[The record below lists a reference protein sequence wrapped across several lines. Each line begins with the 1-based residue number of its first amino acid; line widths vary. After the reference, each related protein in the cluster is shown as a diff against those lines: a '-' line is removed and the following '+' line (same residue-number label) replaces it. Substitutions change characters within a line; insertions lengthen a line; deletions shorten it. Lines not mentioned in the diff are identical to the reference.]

1 MDSPTNDGTCDAHPV
16 TDEPFI
22 DVREA
27 HTAVVVL
34 AGDRAFKAKKPVVTD
49 FCDFRTAEQRE
60 RACIREFEL
69 NSRLAAQSYLGIAH
83 LSDPSGGHAEPV
95 VVMRRYRDKQRLA
108 SMVTAGLP
116 VEGALD
122 AIAEVLA
129 RFHQRA
135 QRNRCIDT
143 QGEVGAVARR
153 WHENLA
159 ELRHHAD
166 KVVSGDVI
174 RRIEHMV
181 DEFVSGRE
189 VLFAGRIKEGCI
201 VDGHADLL
209 ADDIFLVDGEPALL
223 DCLEFEDELRY
234 LDRIDDAAFLAMDL
248 EFLGRKDLGDYFLAG
263 YAVRSGDTA
272 PASLRDFYIAYRAVV
287 RAKVECV
294 RFSQGKPEAA
304 ADAVR
309 HLIIATQHLQHA
321 TVRLAL
327 VGGNPGTGKSTLAR
341 GVAELVGAQ
350 VISTDDVRRRLRDC
364 GVITGE
370 PGVLD
375 SGLYSRANVVAVYQE
390 ALRKA
395 RLLLG
400 SGHSV
405 ILDGTWGDPQMRACA
420 RRLAADTHSAIVEF
434 RCSATV
440 DVMADRIVARAGGNS
455 DATAEIAAALAA
467 RQADWDTGHRID
479 TAGPRE
485 RSVGQAYHIW
495 RSAI

>member
-1 MDSPTNDGTCDAHPV
+1 MRC
-16 TDEPFI
+16 
-22 DVREA
+22 VR
-27 HTAVVVL
+27 VI
-34 AGDRAFKAKKPVVTD
+34 P
-49 FCDFRTAEQRE
+49 
-60 RACIREFEL
+60 
-69 NSRLAAQSYLGIAH
+69 
-83 LSDPSGGHAEPV
+83 P
-95 VVMRRYRDKQRLA
+95 RR
-108 SMVTAGLP
+108 
-116 VEGALD
+116 
-122 AIAEVLA
+122 
-129 RFHQRA
+129 
-135 QRNRCIDT
+135 RCAT
-143 QGEVGAVARR
+143 
-153 WHENLA
+153 
-159 ELRHHAD
+159 
-166 KVVSGDVI
+166 
-174 RRIEHMV
+174 
-181 DEFVSGRE
+181 
-189 VLFAGRIKEGCI
+189 
-201 VDGHADLL
+201 
-209 ADDIFLVDGEPALL
+209 
-223 DCLEFEDELRY
+223 
-234 LDRIDDAAFLAMDL
+234 
-248 EFLGRKDLGDYFLAG
+248 
-263 YAVRSGDTA
+263 
-272 PASLRDFYIAYRAVV
+272 YIAYRAVV

>member
-22 DVREA
+22 DVRET

-189 VLFAGRIKEGCI
+189 VF
-201 VDGHADLL
+201 
-209 ADDIFLVDGEPALL
+209 
-223 DCLEFEDELRY
+223 
-234 LDRIDDAAFLAMDL
+234 
-248 EFLGRKDLGDYFLAG
+248 
-263 YAVRSGDTA
+263 
-272 PASLRDFYIAYRAVV
+272 
-287 RAKVECV
+287 
-294 RFSQGKPEAA
+294 
-304 ADAVR
+304 
-309 HLIIATQHLQHA
+309 
-321 TVRLAL
+321 
-327 VGGNPGTGKSTLAR
+327 
-341 GVAELVGAQ
+341 
-350 VISTDDVRRRLRDC
+350 VRRPD
-364 GVITGE
+364 
-370 PGVLD
+370 
-375 SGLYSRANVVAVYQE
+375 Q
-390 ALRKA
+390 
-395 RLLLG
+395 
-400 SGHSV
+400 
-405 ILDGTWGDPQMRACA
+405 
-420 RRLAADTHSAIVEF
+420 RRLYCRRPRGS
-434 RCSATV
+434 
-440 DVMADRIVARAGGNS
+440 
-455 DATAEIAAALAA
+455 
-467 RQADWDTGHRID
+467 TGR
-479 TAGPRE
+479 
-485 RSVGQAYHIW
+485 
-495 RSAI
+495 

>member
-22 DVREA
+22 DVRET

-223 DCLEFEDELRY
+223 D
-234 LDRIDDAAFLAMDL
+234 
-248 EFLGRKDLGDYFLAG
+248 
-263 YAVRSGDTA
+263 
-272 PASLRDFYIAYRAVV
+272 
-287 RAKVECV
+287 
-294 RFSQGKPEAA
+294 
-304 ADAVR
+304 
-309 HLIIATQHLQHA
+309 
-321 TVRLAL
+321 
-327 VGGNPGTGKSTLAR
+327 
-341 GVAELVGAQ
+341 
-350 VISTDDVRRRLRDC
+350 
-364 GVITGE
+364 
-370 PGVLD
+370 
-375 SGLYSRANVVAVYQE
+375 
-390 ALRKA
+390 
-395 RLLLG
+395 
-400 SGHSV
+400 
-405 ILDGTWGDPQMRACA
+405 
-420 RRLAADTHSAIVEF
+420 
-434 RCSATV
+434 
-440 DVMADRIVARAGGNS
+440 
-455 DATAEIAAALAA
+455 
-467 RQADWDTGHRID
+467 
-479 TAGPRE
+479 
-485 RSVGQAYHIW
+485 
-495 RSAI
+495 

>member
-22 DVREA
+22 DVRET

-272 PASLRDFYIAYRAVV
+272 PASLRDYHCLSRGGARESRV
-287 RAKVECV
+287 RAILPGQTGGRCG
-294 RFSQGKPEAA
+294 RRAPP
-304 ADAVR
+304 DHR
-309 HLIIATQHLQHA
+309 HPTP
-321 TVRLAL
+321 T
-327 VGGNPGTGKSTLAR
+327 AR
-341 GVAELVGAQ
+341 YGPVGAGRWQSGHRQ
-350 VISTDDVRRRLRDC
+350 VDPGPRGRRTGGGAGDLNRRCAPAATRLRSNHR
-364 GVITGE
+364 GARRFG
-370 PGVLD
+370 LR
-375 SGLYSRANVVAVYQE
+375 LYSRANVVAVYQE

>member
-22 DVREA
+22 DVRET

-350 VISTDDVRRRLRDC
+350 VILNRRCAPAATRLRSNHR
-364 GVITGE
+364 G
-370 PGVLD
+370 
-375 SGLYSRANVVAVYQE
+375 
-390 ALRKA
+390 
-395 RLLLG
+395 
-400 SGHSV
+400 
-405 ILDGTWGDPQMRACA
+405 A
-420 RRLAADTHSAIVEF
+420 RRFGLRALQSCQRCGGLPGGAAQSPP
-434 RCSATV
+434 
-440 DVMADRIVARAGGNS
+440 
-455 DATAEIAAALAA
+455 AL
-467 RQADWDTGHRID
+467 G
-479 TAGPRE
+479 
-485 RSVGQAYHIW
+485 
-495 RSAI
+495 